1 MSLFDHI
8 AGKATGMYLK
18 FVRERVTEGRN
29 DQFHNGG
36 SDSRLLG
43 EDCFVEEAMTK
54 AQMSLE
60 IKPAVSGIIEA
71 VKMECGIDDEILS
84 SRLRSRIG
92 AEARTLIAW
101 AVAEFSDGTISE
113 VGRLFNRDVTTLSA
127 GIKRMTDKSRSDP
140 VVAAKMNSVKMAILQ
155 KR

>member
-1 MSLFDHI
+1 
-8 AGKATGMYLK
+8 
-18 FVRERVTEGRN
+18 
-29 DQFHNGG
+29 
-36 SDSRLLG
+36 
-43 EDCFVEEAMTK
+43 
-54 AQMSLE
+54 
-60 IKPAVSGIIEA
+60 
-71 VKMECGIDDEILS
+71 MECGIDDEILS

-127 GIKRMTDKSRSDP
+127 GIKRMTDNSRSDQ